1 MRGLRD
7 EGTERLGEE
16 NDLSQDSNIGFLHK
30 SCFMVNLKIL
40 LTRKINFVEVEIIC
54 PSRQIT
60 NVCTKKIKGMEYGRV
75 AKEVNR

>member
-40 LTRKINFVEVEIIC
+40 LTRKIYFVEVEITRA
-54 PSRQIT
+54 SR
-60 NVCTKKIKGMEYGRV
+60 
-75 AKEVNR
+75 